1 VGKRAYPLRLDEEL
15 RKMLEEVSASEGT
28 PMSQLIRE
36 GIEMRC
42 ARGSSPSSAAIRA
55 ALARLGEAAALLASA
70 AGGEDLGVPFP
81 VSSAA
86 PAAGSW
92 DEAMAR
98 GEAS

>member
-1 VGKRAYPLRLDEEL
+1 
-15 RKMLEEVSASEGT
+15 MLEEVSASEGT

-42 ARGSSPSSAAIRA
+42 AGGGSPSSAAVRA
-55 ALARLGEAAALLASA
+55 ALARLAEATALLTSA
-70 AGGEDLGVPFP
+70 AGGGALDVPFP
-81 VSSAA
+81 VPSAA
-86 PAAGSW
+86 PAATSW